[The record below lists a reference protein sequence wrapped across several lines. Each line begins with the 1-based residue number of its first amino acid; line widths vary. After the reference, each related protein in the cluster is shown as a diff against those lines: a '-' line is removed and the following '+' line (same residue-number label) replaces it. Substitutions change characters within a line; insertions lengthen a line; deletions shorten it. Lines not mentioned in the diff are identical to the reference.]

1 MDYFHAF
8 GDAQLNLEL
17 VEKQHFFISTHLLFQ
32 RKVRI
37 FCLVTYTIEGY
48 FVIYSLQLQASTF
61 SSFEKNVPCVL
72 TLKYT
77 VSWVWI
83 LRDVL
88 STQRTNWLEVV
99 HQKAIVL
106 IHKPLAVKD
115 AI

>member
-17 VEKQHFFISTHLLFQ
+17 VEKQHFFSSEL
-32 RKVRI
+32 I
-37 FCLVTYTIEGY
+37 FCFKEKFKFLLVVTYTIEGY

-88 STQRTNWLEVV
+88 STQRTN
-99 HQKAIVL
+99 
-106 IHKPLAVKD
+106 
-115 AI
+115 